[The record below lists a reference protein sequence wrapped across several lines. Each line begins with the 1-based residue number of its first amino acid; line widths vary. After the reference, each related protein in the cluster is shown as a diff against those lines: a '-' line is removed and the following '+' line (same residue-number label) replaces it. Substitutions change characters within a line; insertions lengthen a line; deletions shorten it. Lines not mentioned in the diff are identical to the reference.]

1 MSKSPEIPPLPN
13 GRGCKNDKP
22 DPDQCAEQWLSE
34 KRSRHEWIAVAAYF
48 KAEKRGFTAGRELE
62 DWLEAECEYAK
73 SRVEIFLGILEE
85 DGAPTIR
92 GLQALAQSIGIER
105 PERILSKTDLIQSIQ
120 CACRQLPCFRVG
132 TEEQCRQA
140 PDCRWRFECK
150 KLIAEWIRHEKH
162 L

>member
-1 MSKSPEIPPLPN
+1 MNMSTEFPPQTN
-13 GRGCKNDKP
+13 GRDCHDDSP
-22 DPDQCAEQWLSE
+22 DPCGAYGPEE
-34 KRSRHEWIAVAAYF
+34 KRNRHEWIAVAAYF

-73 SRVEIFLGILEE
+73 SRVEIFLRILEE

-92 GLQALAQSIGIER
+92 SLQALAQSIGIEH

-132 TEEQCRQA
+132 PEEQCRQA